1 MSTSSFPLEG
11 FAGYTSQT
19 LPFKIT
25 SNGPINLDVVYPEKS
40 DGSSAVVLL
49 HYHGGFLVV
58 GDRFSF
64 LPYWLVYA
72 CASRGWIFVTPDYR
86 LMPESTAHDTIE
98 DAADAYKW
106 VHSSLPELLGRPVDS
121 ILLVGSSAGAY
132 LALNTAVSATK
143 KPSALLLIYGMLNP
157 AGPRYI
163 TPGMNIF
170 GRPLVETGGILE
182 AWPMKKA
189 QGDKRKPVSAYPV
202 TNPATDPR
210 LALVAALHIEA
221 LFPDYMTGVAGLARQ
236 IATEGVKAIPEG
248 HRRLF
253 PLHFGD
259 LDGLPRV
266 MLLHGINDTA
276 VPLEC
281 STEAEEKLKAS
292 GVQVFT
298 EYPPDAEHGFDARAG
313 NVNVE
318 TSTGDDVV
326 AVESL
331 RKVIGFLEQSV
342 VN

>member
-11 FAGYTSQT
+11 FIGYTSQT
-19 LPFKIT
+19 VPFKTT
-25 SNGPINLDVVYPEKS
+25 SGGPINLDVVYPEKS

-58 GDRFSF
+58 GDRFAF
-64 LPYWLVYA
+64 LPYWLVHA

-86 LMPESTAHDTIE
+86 LMPESTAHDAIE

-106 VHSSLPELLGRPVDS
+106 VYTSLPRILGRPVDS
-121 ILLVGSSAGAY
+121 ILLAGSSAGAY
-132 LALNTAVSATK
+132 LALNTAVTATK

-157 AGPRYI
+157 AGPRY
-163 TPGMNIF
+163 TTTGKNIF
-170 GRPLVETGGILE
+170 GRPLVETGAILD
-182 AWPMKKA
+182 AWPMKA
-189 QGDKRKPVSAYPV
+189 QGDERKPVSAYPV

-210 LALVAALHIEA
+210 LALVAALHIDA
-221 LFPDYMTGVAGLARQ
+221 LFPDYMTGIAGLARQ
-236 IATEGVKAIPEG
+236 ISTEGVKAILKE
-248 HRRLF
+248 HQHLF

-259 LDGLPRV
+259 LSSIPRV

-292 GVQVFT
+292 GVQVLT
-298 EYPPDAEHGFDARAG
+298 EYPPNAEHGFDARAG

-318 TSTGDDVV
+318 TSAGDDVI

-331 RKVIGFLEQSV
+331 RKVISFLEQSV
-342 VN
+342 TR